1 MSDPFYSLY
10 CKQREIERCW
20 HTPWACG
27 FASMVT
33 CFRLLGD
40 RTTDNNTLV
49 QEFRGLGGKPR
60 DGMTTDEAATLARAF
75 GYRPTINRSESR
87 LAWPAFVKWL
97 ESSFARRAPVMLSV
111 DSNGEQGEAD
121 HWWIVYGDPQDS
133 KIWVMDP
140 FDDDT
145 PFDCFTRKEICKYAA
160 CDDGNGFLEYDGVSI
175 AAPLSMGMVPV
186 PPSATLMEFLNEDLH
201 CATGWRSEAIAA
213 ALVDNHFSSV
223 QDLPSQGA
231 VRSGATLVSTL
242 LECGGAV
249 DEVLD
254 EWDVFF
260 TDQQE
265 ANIESLRILLY
276 DVEAHMSH
284 KINSAEKDHI
294 THEIALNLILIGTN
308 LMDE

>member
-1 MSDPFYSLY
+1 
-10 CKQREIERCW
+10 
-20 HTPWACG
+20 
-27 FASMVT
+27 
-33 CFRLLGD
+33 
-40 RTTDNNTLV
+40 
-49 QEFRGLGGKPR
+49 
-60 DGMTTDEAATLARAF
+60 MTTDEAATLARAF